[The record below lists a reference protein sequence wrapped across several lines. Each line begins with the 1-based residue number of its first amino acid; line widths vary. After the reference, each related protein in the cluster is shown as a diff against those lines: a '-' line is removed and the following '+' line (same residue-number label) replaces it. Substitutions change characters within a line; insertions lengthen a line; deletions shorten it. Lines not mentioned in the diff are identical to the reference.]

1 MTMIK
6 FETEQTIARSADDVW
21 AYAADILRHPDWM
34 GVTDA
39 RILHGQGSEVG
50 ARGRERLVLGPFGW
64 DAEFEVVEAVPG
76 RRIVWRSV
84 AGPLDGDVALD
95 LAPAGPNATR
105 ATYGAA
111 MRMRGVWRLLTPL
124 LAMEGKAGQ
133 ARELQRL
140 KENVEAE
147 PAVARAKA

>member
-1 MTMIK
+1 
-6 FETEQTIARSADDVW
+6 
-21 AYAADILRHPDWM
+21 
-34 GVTDA
+34 
-39 RILHGQGSEVG
+39 
-50 ARGRERLVLGPFGW
+50 
-64 DAEFEVVEAVPG
+64 
-76 RRIVWRSV
+76 
-84 AGPLDGDVALD
+84 
-95 LAPAGPNATR
+95 
-105 ATYGAA
+105 